1 MPRTRLTVFSR
12 FIIFLLIALP
22 IVYVAAALFNGE
34 DPVANVKGWLG
45 MDEPEPREE
54 SYQAPPNGNG
64 ATDAS
69 LQEIEQ
75 LRSENERLR
84 QELTRCRSEKSS

>member
-1 MPRTRLTVFSR
+1 MTVFSR
-12 FIIFLLIALP
+12 FILFLLIALP

-54 SYQAPPNGNG
+54 NYEIPPP
-64 ATDAS
+64 DD
-69 LQEIEQ
+69 QQQEQ
-75 LRSENERLR
+75 LQDLRMENERLKL
-84 QELTRCRSEKSS
+84 ELERCRTEQSS